1 MTKISRRIK
10 VKISR
15 NQFLVLLG
23 GTLISV
29 FVVVFILNVVW
40 GGVRQPIAFN
50 HKIHAENDSGESTSD
65 RGPFFFSAIFSS
77 FKIL

>member
-1 MTKISRRIK
+1 MMKTSKIIK
-10 VKISR
+10 IPR

-23 GTLISV
+23 GTLIFV
-29 FVVVFILNVVW
+29 FVVVFIINVVW

-50 HKIHAENDSGESTSD
+50 HKINAENDLGESTSD
-65 RGPFFFSAIFSS
+65 RGPLFFSIIFSS

>member
-1 MTKISRRIK
+1 MMKTSKIIK
-10 VKISR
+10 IKISR
-15 NQFLVLLG
+15 NQILVLLG
-23 GTLISV
+23 GTVISV

-50 HKIHAENDSGESTSD
+50 HKIHAENDLGESTSD